1 MYNNRASK
9 YLEQVLK
16 ELKEEMDNTTIILK
30 EFNIL
35 LSNNG
40 RAIRQ
45 ENSVKT

>member
-1 MYNNRASK
+1 MCNNRASK

-16 ELKEEMDNTTIILK
+16 ELKAEMDNTTIILK

>member
-45 ENSVKT
+45 ENSVKP